1 MSHRI
6 VFQPAG
12 KQGEAPDGMSVLD
25 AARALGIGIE
35 NICGGRQTCAKCKV
49 RPIAGEFAKYAITSD
64 PVHLTAPDAQEA
76 AYRAAGMLAADE
88 RLACSA
94 HIHGDVVVS
103 IPPEAQAQKQ
113 VIEKAARERVID
125 IDPAVRQV
133 YVEVAQVAD
142 RQGDWERL
150 QAALTEQWGFGVLA
164 LDTKLIP
171 VLGTLLRAENW
182 KVTVAVWQER
192 EVIRVRPGYAEGTV
206 GLAVDLGTT
215 TLVAHLCDLRTGATL
230 ATATAMNPQI
240 AYGEDLMSRVSYGMV
255 NANGADTLHRA
266 VIKALN
272 SLASD
277 AAKAAG
283 LRADDILEMVVVGNT
298 IMHHLFLGIDPVELG
313 GAPFALTIRESL
325 DLKARDL
332 GLRLHPGAYVHTLP
346 CLAGHVGAD
355 CMAVA
360 LAEAPHRADTLMVIV
375 DIGTNAEILY
385 GDKRAVLAASSPTGP
400 AFEGAQISSG
410 QRAAPGAIERVRI
423 DPATLEPRFKVIGR
437 AAWSD
442 EDGAEPL
449 QATGICGSGIIEVV
463 GEMLRAGIISRDG
476 RFVEREHPRIAFDGK
491 RGAYMLATAE
501 QSATGKPIT
510 VTQDDV
516 RAIQLAKAALY
527 AGIALLRRHH
537 GGEAP
542 VRVLLA
548 GGFGNVI
555 DPQYVM
561 LLGLIPDCDPANVIA
576 VGNAA
581 GDGARIALLNCEAR
595 LEADRIMRAITYI
608 ETATDPDFQEEFVN
622 ALAIPHAVDSFP
634 HLAHLLPIDQ
644 TGPTAPRPRRHA

>member
-1 MSHRI
+1 MT
-6 VFQPAG
+6 
-12 KQGEAPDGMSVLD
+12 VLD
-25 AARALGIGIE
+25 AARELGVGIE

-49 RPIAGEFAKYAITSD
+49 RPIAGEFSKYAITSD
-64 PVHLTAPDAQEA
+64 PTHLTAPDAQENQ
-76 AYRAAGMLAADE
+76 YRVAGTLAADE

-113 VIEKAARERVID
+113 VVQKAARDRVID
-125 IDPAVRQV
+125 IDPAMRQV
-133 YVEVAQVAD
+133 YVEVEPAQASD
-142 RQGDWERL
+142 RRGDWERL
-150 QAALTEQWGFGVLA
+150 QAALAAQWGYGSLA

-171 VLGTLLRAENW
+171 ILGTVLRAENW

-192 EVIRVRPGYAEGTV
+192 EVIRVRPGYAEGAV

-255 NANGADTLHRA
+255 NANGAETLHRA

-272 SLASD
+272 ALAAD

-283 LRADDILEMVVVGNT
+283 LHADDILEMIVVGNT

-313 GAPFALTIRESL
+313 GAPFALAIRESL

-360 LAEAPHRADTLMVIV
+360 LAEAPQRADALTVIV

-385 GDKRAVLAASSPTGP
+385 GDRRGVLAASSPTGP

-437 AAWSD
+437 LAWSD
-442 EDGAEPL
+442 QDEPI
-449 QATGICGSGIIEVV
+449 QATGICGSGIIEAI
-463 GEMLRAGIISRDG
+463 GEMLRAGVITRDG
-476 RFVEREHPRIAFDGK
+476 RIVERAHPRIAFDGK
-491 RGAYMLATAE
+491 RGAYMLATVE

-537 GGEAP
+537 GGERP
-542 VRVLLA
+542 MRVVLA

-555 DPQYVM
+555 DPQYAM
-561 LLGLIPDCDPANVIA
+561 LLGLIPDCDPANVLA

-581 GDGARIALLNCEAR
+581 GDGARIALLNREAR
-595 LEADRIMRAITYI
+595 HEADRIMRAITYI

-622 ALAIPHAVDSFP
+622 ALAIPHAVDAFP
-634 HLAHLLPIDQ
+634 HLADLLPADQ
-644 TGPTAPRPRRHA
+644 SGPIAPRPRRRV